1 MMQTYN
7 KVNAEQFADE
17 IYTICHNFKGSS
29 LTAESMYYLQ
39 LELDN
44 LLLELITC
52 IVEVV
57 AIVIIRLAFRELRKA
72 NESHAKT
79 NAELAEINAKI
90 RARSNV

>member
-1 MMQTYN
+1 M
-7 KVNAEQFADE
+7 
-17 IYTICHNFKGSS
+17 TIS
-29 LTAESMYYLQ
+29 LVEGM
-39 LELDN
+39 
-44 LLLELITC
+44 ELITR